1 MIRSIALTSRPESQ
15 NFQNIAKIIENY
27 NIIHGSC
34 NVIIRKLDAQ
44 QAQLPSNF
52 IRILV
57 IPFQFSWVFNKKKKI
72 HRRPDTE
79 VKTIFGSW
87 PHTKSWIVM
96 EIKKTWARYYKYAL
110 KKIKKNLGQI
120 FNKYLDH
127 ARYSY
132 VCGYESFWGS
142 KRWRLDQKLNISII
156 NQVGR

>member
-57 IPFQFSWVFNKKKKI
+57 IPFQFS
-72 HRRPDTE
+72 
-79 VKTIFGSW
+79 
-87 PHTKSWIVM
+87 
-96 EIKKTWARYYKYAL
+96 
-110 KKIKKNLGQI
+110 
-120 FNKYLDH
+120 
-127 ARYSY
+127 
-132 VCGYESFWGS
+132 
-142 KRWRLDQKLNISII
+142 
-156 NQVGR
+156 